1 MRLRNL
7 FKHKSVR
14 VSSVLLFF
22 VLLLGTQYACLD
34 GLNSDGSDNPIN
46 TAIIGLSA
54 NPAALFGNAGKDSVI
69 QVNTNLVPDGTPITF
84 EITFSPT
91 GLRPELRGCLFD
103 STGTV
108 EGGLAFVNYLAGVHK
123 GVGATI
129 EAIAAD
135 LATVNISA
143 TIHPVDGDEESD
155 FITMILRG
163 VGIVAPEDQNV
174 MVPDP
179 EITPDAEDVATTLQ
193 FQTVGIEPGT
203 LAEVSLNNPAIG
215 SLNEGL
221 SVVLVPVLGSSD
233 GGQFIVQYNAFVG
246 QVGTQIIIARIQL
259 QVPPEFEAICPI
271 PPAEDLLIEAVVV
284 ITQTLQG
291 TTPVPSP
298 SPSPSPTPTPIPTL
312 TPEP

>member
-1 MRLRNL
+1 MRIRNL

-22 VLLLGTQYACLD
+22 VLFLGTQYACLD
-34 GLNSDGSDNPIN
+34 GLNGDGSGNPIN

-69 QVNTNLVPDGTPITF
+69 QVNTNLVTDGTPIEF

-108 EGGLAFVNYLAGVHK
+108 EGEMAFVNYLAGVHK

-155 FITMILRG
+155 FITMTLRG
-163 VGIVAPEDQNV
+163 VGIVAPADQAITVPNPEDT
-174 MVPDP
+174 
-179 EITPDAEDVATTLQ
+179 EAEDIFLTLI
-193 FQTVGIEPGT
+193 FNTVGIEPGT
-203 LAEVSLNNPAIG
+203 IAEVSLSNPA
-215 SLNEGL
+215 LGL
-221 SVVLVPVLGSSD
+221 FDGTSEVVLVPVLGDSE
-233 GGQFIVQYNAFVG
+233 GGQFIVQYNAFRVG
-246 QVGTQIIIARIQL
+246 GTQIITARIQL
-259 QVPPEFEAICPI
+259 QVPPEFAAICPI

-284 ITQTLQG
+284 ITQSVESLE
-291 TTPVPSP
+291 PEPSP
-298 SPSPSPTPTPIPTL
+298 SPSASPTPTM
-312 TPEP
+312 TPP

>member
-1 MRLRNL
+1 MTLRNL

-14 VSSVLLFF
+14 VFSVLLFLA
-22 VLLLGTQYACLD
+22 LLLGSQYACLD
-34 GLNSDGSDNPIN
+34 GLDSGSSGNPIN

-54 NPAALFGNAGKDSVI
+54 NPASLFGNASRDSVI

-108 EGGLAFVNYLAGVHK
+108 EGNRAFVNYLAGVHK

-129 EAIAAD
+129 EEIAAD

-155 FITMILRG
+155 FITMTLRG
-163 VGIVAPEDQNV
+163 VGIVAPEDQDIT
-174 MVPDP
+174 VPNPMDM
-179 EITPDAEDVATTLQ
+179 EAVDIFLTLI
-193 FQTVGIEPGT
+193 FNTIGIEPGT
-203 LAEVSLNNPAIG
+203 IAEVSLSNPALG
-215 SLNEGL
+215 SLNEGV
-221 SVVLVPVLGSSD
+221 SAVTVPVLGD
-233 GGQFIVQYNAFVG
+233 LEGGQFIVQYNAFRVG
-246 QVGTQIIIARIQL
+246 GTQIITARIQL
-259 QVPPEFEAICPI
+259 EVPPEFAAICPI

-284 ITQTLQG
+284 ITQSVEPLE
-291 TTPVPSP
+291 
-298 SPSPSPTPTPIPTL
+298 PSPSPTPVPTPVPT
-312 TPEP
+312 P